1 MKIRSKDNFSKIVF
15 FSAGLNTH
23 DKKNYKIIKNKKKAR
38 GIQNENARK
47 NLKMKL
53 CDKYD
58 IREAKGDF

>member
-1 MKIRSKDNFSKIVF
+1 MTKNFK
-15 FSAGLNTH
+15 L
-23 DKKNYKIIKNKKKAR
+23 IKSKKKTR
-38 GIQNENARK
+38 DIQNENARK